1 MIFSYR
7 FFSLILFYFAL
18 ESVSSVDAQAPKSKS
33 SQKRRNR
40 AIAAAQGEPSINS
53 NPIGSNSDNAND
65 CK

>member
-1 MIFSYR
+1 MYG
-7 FFSLILFYFAL
+7 SLFLFYFAP

-40 AIAAAQGEPSINS
+40 AIAASQGDSS
-53 NPIGSNSDNAND
+53 NFKSFGGNSDNANE